1 MPPKSMPLGAAK
13 AAVGRKTKA
22 ELAAELEKKREAMS
36 EQMLKNREEFD
47 LNEDKV
53 SFYELASWYGECVER
68 NWGGRVALESWLC
81 TRNDVR
87 ALSNNVLPSLKLHS
101 HPSPVYYSSTL
112 HLCRFRLGQFRVLFR
127 GD

>member
-1 MPPKSMPLGAAK
+1 MPLGAAK

-53 SFYELASWYGECVER
+53 STYELGSWYGECVER
-68 NWGGRVALESWLC
+68 SWGGGGVLSFGCALATTS
-81 TRNDVR
+81 R
-87 ALSNNVLPSLKLHS
+87 AL
-101 HPSPVYYSSTL
+101 
-112 HLCRFRLGQFRVLFR
+112 Q
-127 GD
+127 